1 MERKGTSEKMAAGSK
16 IHREDF
22 SENLALFVQRK
33 QAMSSVGEATT
44 DLPQGEAN
52 SLSLQVPPAS
62 PAPALMSASSSPR
75 SPSWKLDAQAYLE
88 HFDQGSIKGTE
99 ERENRDRGDDDTS
112 YSWIYTCCS
121 DYDSR
126 LDAYNDAQRDL
137 IESYMSLDVPH
148 PAPDG
153 QVAVIRDGVEEE
165 AGLLTDTAAEA
176 GTSGD
181 AITIGIDAGTSKGTA
196 GKGSDTVTAPVEALL
211 RLRALLISRAINAS
225 FFLNVLIF
233 FVKLAAAA
241 SSGSFSVIASTVDSG
256 LDIATGAIIYVTQLI
271 VRKKSPYKYPQGKAR
286 MEPLGVI
293 VFACIMGVSMLQ
305 LMQEAIVS
313 IVNRASPSDTSGP
326 IKEMTIDDLTMVIL
340 VANIALKLCLY
351 IGCRYV
357 HQKTGNAMVE
367 AYADDHRNDTLSNI
381 CVVITAVIA
390 ARNKDMWYLDP
401 AFAICLCIFIVVN
414 WALTAKEQVQM
425 LAGLSAKPD
434 FLSKLTYLACNHD
447 ERVLFI
453 DTVRAYHFGT
463 KFLVEC
469 DIVLPEAM
477 PLKEAHDIGEAL
489 QVRIEQMEDV
499 ERAFVHLDYEWDHK
513 AEHGNPYADA
523 I

>member
-1 MERKGTSEKMAAGSK
+1 
-16 IHREDF
+16 
-22 SENLALFVQRK
+22 
-33 QAMSSVGEATT
+33 
-44 DLPQGEAN
+44 
-52 SLSLQVPPAS
+52 
-62 PAPALMSASSSPR
+62 
-75 SPSWKLDAQAYLE
+75 
-88 HFDQGSIKGTE
+88 
-99 ERENRDRGDDDTS
+99 
-112 YSWIYTCCS
+112 
-121 DYDSR
+121 
-126 LDAYNDAQRDL
+126 
-137 IESYMSLDVPH
+137 
-148 PAPDG
+148 
-153 QVAVIRDGVEEE
+153 
-165 AGLLTDTAAEA
+165 
-176 GTSGD
+176 
-181 AITIGIDAGTSKGTA
+181 
-196 GKGSDTVTAPVEALL
+196 
-211 RLRALLISRAINAS
+211 
-225 FFLNVLIF
+225 
-233 FVKLAAAA
+233 
-241 SSGSFSVIASTVDSG
+241 
-256 LDIATGAIIYVTQLI
+256 
-271 VRKKSPYKYPQGKAR
+271 
-286 MEPLGVI
+286 
-293 VFACIMGVSMLQ
+293 MLQ

-340 VANIALKLCLY
+340 VANIALKFCLY
-351 IGCRYV
+351 VGCRYV

-469 DIVLPEAM
+469 DIVLPETM

-513 AEHGNPYADA
+513 AEHGDPYADA
-523 I
+523 V